1 MKALLAKLPPLK
13 RPTLPRPDWSTVVLG
28 LGTVSLVVVVLF
40 LLGVPGYR
48 HLKGRAQLA
57 AVRGNAATVQLA
69 AETYA
74 AAHQGRYPTDPLDL
88 IPLLPGDRAPQNP
101 LSGKPVQF
109 RGEPGGLTY
118 RSPTNGGDY
127 IIQAFGKQTGR
138 QAPPLLTLKGKASR
152 RGGTGS

>member
-1 MKALLAKLPPLK
+1 MKALLAKLPSLK

-28 LGTVSLVVVVLF
+28 LGTVSLVVVLLF

-74 AAHQGRYPTDPLDL
+74 ASHQGEYPTDPLDL
-88 IPLLPGDRAPQNP
+88 IPLLPGDRAPLNP
-101 LSGKPVQF
+101 FTGKPVQF

-127 IIQAFGKQTGR
+127 VIQAFGKQTGR
-138 QAPPLLTLKGKASR
+138 QTPLLMTLKGTADR
-152 RGGTGS
+152 RGGKSS